1 MTRINV
7 EIAEAARTT
16 GLVARKQQENKAKA
30 SLHGLQ
36 FIHDNAGRLYSD
48 LVHADPRPLQPGPK
62 GSRTMTDLD
71 LIDRKIVA
79 ELMRDAT
86 LPVAQIADKVGLSQ
100 TPCWKRIQKLEA
112 NGVLTGR
119 VALADPTRLGF
130 GLTVFVSIEAADH
143 SADWRKAFAKATE
156 SIPEIMEVY
165 RMAGEIDYLLRV
177 AVADMMA
184 FDRLYKRLTDAVP
197 IKNVTS
203 HFAMERMKFTTAYP
217 VDTVSR

>member
-1 MTRINV
+1 
-7 EIAEAARTT
+7 
-16 GLVARKQQENKAKA
+16 
-30 SLHGLQ
+30 
-36 FIHDNAGRLYSD
+36 
-48 LVHADPRPLQPGPK
+48 
-62 GSRTMTDLD
+62 MTDLD

-86 LPVAQIADKVGLSQ
+86 LPIAQIADKAGLSQ

-112 NGVLTGR
+112 SGVLTGR
-119 VALADPTRLGF
+119 VALVDPTKLGF
-130 GLTVFVSIEAADH
+130 GLTVFVGIEAPDH
-143 SADWRKAFAKATE
+143 SADWREAFSAAVNA
-156 SIPEIMEVY
+156 IPEIMEVY

-177 AVADMMA
+177 AVADMTA

-217 VDTVSR
+217 VDTLSR